1 MALFSG
7 WSPLVSSPGLFS
19 PRYGGLNVSELGG
32 DVNGDEEDPSPAFTS
47 PGEAIVIGT
56 NEGDVITIV
65 GEVVM
70 ETTDVDDELPS
81 SEPPSRNLWVIW
93 CCFMLPCREKVSV
106 KFSPKQQ
113 ANLVKVKFA
122 DLCRS
127 LTFVV
132 KPLPQ
137 TSHLNGRSL
146 VWLLMWI
153 SSAEL
158 QANTLKQI

>member
-1 MALFSG
+1 VLILGSALLFLPLFHISGSMAASVSQPQRMALFSG

-32 DVNGDEEDPSPAFTS
+32 DVNGDEEDASPAFTS

-56 NEGDVITIV
+56 NEGDVITMV

-93 CCFMLPCREKVSV
+93 CCFMLP
-106 KFSPKQQ
+106 
-113 ANLVKVKFA
+113 
-122 DLCRS
+122 
-127 LTFVV
+127 FVV

>member
-32 DVNGDEEDPSPAFTS
+32 DVNGDEEDASPAFTS

-56 NEGDVITIV
+56 NEGDVITMV

-106 KFSPKQQ
+106 KFSPEQQ
-113 ANLVKVKFA
+113 
-122 DLCRS
+122 
-127 LTFVV
+127 
-132 KPLPQ
+132 
-137 TSHLNGRSL
+137 
-146 VWLLMWI
+146 
-153 SSAEL
+153 
-158 QANTLKQI
+158 QI

>member
-32 DVNGDEEDPSPAFTS
+32 DVNGDEEDASPAFTS

-56 NEGDVITIV
+56 NEGDVITMV

-93 CCFMLPCREKVSV
+93 CCFMFPCNRAV
-106 KFSPKQQ
+106 
-113 ANLVKVKFA
+113 
-122 DLCRS
+122 RS
-127 LTFVV
+127 GT
-132 KPLPQ
+132 
-137 TSHLNGRSL
+137 
-146 VWLLMWI
+146 WI
-153 SSAEL
+153 TDIP
-158 QANTLKQI
+158 ANTHFCSETFPAVLALERPFLGVAPHVVVMCVRRV